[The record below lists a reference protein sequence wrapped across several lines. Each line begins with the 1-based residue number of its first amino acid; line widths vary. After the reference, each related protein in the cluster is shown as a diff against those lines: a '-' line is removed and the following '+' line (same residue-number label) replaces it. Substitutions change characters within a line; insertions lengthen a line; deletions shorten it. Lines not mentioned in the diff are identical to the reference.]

1 MSTNTSTI
9 TETEVVISG
18 APELVDELKHAPLA
32 NLKATAATGEAKAL
46 ASELAERFPRQAIG
60 RANGKQYARVKT
72 KEKYENANAAFLAE
86 LLAAYGDEFRGGWL
100 RCSLDKDRFKG
111 QRVTLRLFD
120 HVRHSW
126 AEAGLVLHVKGYPG
140 ALGFGNPGP
149 SHGMLTRYRA
159 TQALLGL
166 CEKYGI
172 TPDNVQEHF
181 QFEFEMPSE
190 LSSSPRLV

>member
-1 MSTNTSTI
+1 VKSVLTIPRNTQQ
-9 TETEVVISG
+9 V
-18 APELVDELKHAPLA
+18 
-32 NLKATAATGEAKAL
+32 TGK
-46 ASELAERFPRQAIG
+46 P
-60 RANGKQYARVKT
+60 NGKQYARVKT

-126 AEAGLVLHVKGYPG
+126 TEAAFVRHVKGYPG
-140 ALGFGNPGP
+140 ALGFDNPGP